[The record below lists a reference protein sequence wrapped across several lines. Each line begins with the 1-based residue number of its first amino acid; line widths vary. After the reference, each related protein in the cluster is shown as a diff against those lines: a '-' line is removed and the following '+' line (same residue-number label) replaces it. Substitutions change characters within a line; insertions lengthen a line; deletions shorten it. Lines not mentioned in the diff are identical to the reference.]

1 MRSIQSP
8 KKGVIVELSKINSY
22 NRYRNRK
29 NFETI
34 TQPCLF
40 SSSILKPATF
50 TESSNSNWNEILK
63 NLNPLSMG
71 SLNFFEIFFARTNKK
86 IYRKLSSKN
95 I

>member
-71 SLNFFEIFFARTNKK
+71 TLNFFEIFFAGTNKK